1 MRGVRLQLFSDVE
14 VTVLSTL
21 VDASQHLIRFGLLRQ
36 VVQLVDELGS
46 RDVAL
51 LAAVDELKQVLKFGN
66 FQLRDL
72 SVRESLS
79 ELLSVDKAFFQV
91 V

>member
-14 VTVLSTL
+14 VTVLCTL